1 LSPGITLPENQNSP
15 SIPNRKVAFAALQH
29 PHFRGFFLTTML
41 AMMADNIEHV
51 ISYWVLFQKFQSPVL
66 AGFAVIS
73 HWTPFLFLSVYFGG
87 LADRHDCRRLIQIAQ
102 IMYMFVSV
110 AWAYFFFTGT
120 IEIWHACV
128 LLVIHG
134 IAGVFWTPAE
144 QLIIHDIVGPD
155 DLPSAVRLN
164 ATNWGFFSGRQ
175 SAADCC
181 CGSARR
187 RVW

>member
-1 LSPGITLPENQNSP
+1 MAAKPISS
-15 SIPNRKVAFAALQH
+15 SIDASLKAERKVAFAALH
-29 PHFRGFFLTTML
+29 HRDYRRYFFVIML
-41 AMMADNIEHV
+41 SQMGDNIEHV
-51 ISYWVLFQKFQSPVL
+51 ISYWMLFQKFQSPVL

-102 IMYMFVSV
+102 IMYMFVSA

-134 IAGVFWTPAE
+134 IAG
-144 QLIIHDIVGPD
+144 
-155 DLPSAVRLN
+155 
-164 ATNWGFFSGRQ
+164 
-175 SAADCC
+175 
-181 CGSARR
+181 
-187 RVW
+187 